1 MCIPSILFS
10 IPPLS
15 LFLHTGPVATSCH
28 EEDGTCRP
36 ALRQVDGGGQQAEP
50 AAGGCDGPQPLR
62 QARGGVG
69 GDVGQGAQGRRGTA
83 VLEALYQLHGASN
96 SSDLEAD
103 LGDAAPLFFTRLTSW
118 LRMTYKAFE
127 RPSDAP
133 GGAVS
138 ILLWLVRAL
147 SIFVRGAQYATLLVE
162 SGITG
167 ALTECLSCGT
177 ATVPPALAAEER
189 SAILLLLLYIANAGR
204 VYREMV
210 CDEEGLVELL
220 HTMQQEEREDIS
232 MLVMDLLVVVG
243 QGNPRMA
250 PLVHTGLVRII
261 LFRKEDE
268 VARFPGAL
276 RTRSET
282 VVLQVARAL
291 RAMQMTKELQFY
303 SGAAESEHLLT
314 IVGLRLAGAPP
325 GSVAPPTEPLLT
337 AATTE
342 EYLSALLFLNLHDT
356 NTSLR
361 VEGNEL
367 LTLAAKNTQLTAR
380 ILNLCF
386 DTMDDDHLVIAE
398 EDDVAAIATRQR
410 HQLSCGRAVVQIII
424 STPMTKERR
433 AIIINLIAMR
443 SAHLTLLK
451 YLRMSEGGDL
461 AAVGD
466 CSKALQLLAKAAD
479 EQQRRPELSA
489 GVYVSLAKV
498 GQSIREAVGDSI
510 NQVLL
515 FQEISEEESFAI
527 LRAARATA
535 AAAQC

>member
-1 MCIPSILFS
+1 MKKTAPAGQRSDKWTVAANRQSQRLAAAMDPNLF
-10 IPPLS
+10 
-15 LFLHTGPVATSCH
+15 GRRAEVWVATW
-28 EEDGTCRP
+28 DKAP
-36 ALRQVDGGGQQAEP
+36 KV
-50 AAGGCDGPQPLR
+50 
-62 QARGGVG
+62 AR
-69 GDVGQGAQGRRGTA
+69 TA